1 MPIPVRTRFA
11 PSPTGYMHIGNLRT
25 ALYAY
30 LIARARNGQFI
41 LRIED
46 TDQERLVEGSV
57 EVIYNTLNLV
67 GLEHDEGPDIG
78 GPFGPYVQS
87 QRKGIYKE
95 WAEKLISRGG
105 AYYCFCSKEKLESL
119 RKEAGGKETVF
130 KYQDPCREIAP
141 AEAQKRAASGE
152 PCVVRQR
159 IPRGGTTTFQ
169 DMVYGSVTVEN
180 DTLEDGILLKSD
192 GLPTYNFANV
202 VDDHLMQIS
211 HVIRGSEYLSSAPKY
226 NLIYQAMGWE
236 IPAYIHLPLIMKAA
250 GKKLSKREGDASFED
265 FYHQGYL
272 KEAIVNYIALLGW
285 NPKDDREIFSL
296 DELKQIFSVSG
307 LNNSPAIFDPDKLKW
322 MNAEYIRKLAPEQ
335 FNQMA
340 MPYYQKAIKRTD
352 IDLLKL
358 SKLVQLRTE
367 VLSDIPAIVDFIDTL
382 PEYDV
387 SLYVNKKMKT
397 DPAVSLESLKLALSE
412 LEKLG
417 SWEHQAI
424 HDTLFKLIEQK
435 GLKTGQM
442 LWPIRT
448 ALSGKESSPGGAID
462 LAEVLGKEETIGR
475 ITSGIKL
482 LSKPS

>member
-1 MPIPVRTRFA
+1 MSGPVRTRFA

-30 LIARARNGQFI
+30 LIARAMNGKFI

-57 EVIYNTLNLV
+57 EVIYNTLRLV
-67 GLEHDEGPDIG
+67 GLEHDEGPDID
-78 GPFGPYVQS
+78 GPFGPYIQS
-87 QRKGIYKE
+87 QRKDIYKE
-95 WAEKLISRGG
+95 WAEKLIAKGG
-105 AYYCFCSKEKLESL
+105 AYHCFCSKEKLDSL
-119 RKEAGGKETVF
+119 RKEAEGKETVF
-130 KYQDPCREIAP
+130 KFQDPCRELDP
-141 AEAQKRAASGE
+141 AEAKKRAVTGE
-152 PCVVRQR
+152 PCVVRQK
-159 IPRGGTTTFQ
+159 IPRGGSTTFD

-226 NLIYQAMGWE
+226 NLIYQALGWE
-236 IPAYIHLPLIMKAA
+236 IPAYIHLPLIMKSA

-272 KEAIVNYIALLGW
+272 AEAIVNYIALLGW
-285 NPKDDREIFSL
+285 NSKDDREIFSL
-296 DELKQIFSVSG
+296 DELKKIFNISG

-322 MNAEYIRKLAPEQ
+322 MNGEYIRKLTPEQ

-340 MPYYQKAIKRTD
+340 TPYYQKAIKRTD
-352 IDLLKL
+352 IDFIKL

-367 VLSDIPAIVDFIDTL
+367 VLSDIPGIVDFIDTL

-397 DPAVSLESLKLALSE
+397 DQAVSLESLQLALTV
-412 LEKLG
+412 LG
-417 SWEHQAI
+417 SLEIWKHETI
-424 HDTLFKLIEQK
+424 HDALFGLIETQ

-462 LAEVLGKEETIGR
+462 LAEVLGKEETLRR
-475 ITSGIKL
+475 ISKGIDKL
-482 LSKPS
+482 GG